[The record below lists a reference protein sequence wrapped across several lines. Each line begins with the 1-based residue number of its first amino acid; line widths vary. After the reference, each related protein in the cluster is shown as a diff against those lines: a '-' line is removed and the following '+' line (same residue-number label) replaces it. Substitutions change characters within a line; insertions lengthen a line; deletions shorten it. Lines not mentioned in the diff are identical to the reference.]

1 MNLQQALQI
10 VKQAID
16 GAVKM
21 GVCPN
26 IDAAGVLAQAWQ
38 IILNSVKDKQ

>member
-10 VKQAID
+10 VKQALD
-16 GAVKM
+16 AGVKM

-26 IDAAGVLAQAWQ
+26 IDAAAVLAQAWQ
-38 IILNSVKDKQ
+38 ILLNSVKSEQ

>member
-10 VKQAID
+10 VKQALD

-26 IDAAGVLAQAWQ
+26 IDTAAVLAQAWQ
-38 IILNSVKDKQ
+38 IITNSVKGEQ

>member
-10 VKQAID
+10 VKQALD
-16 GAVKM
+16 SAVKM

-26 IDAAGVLAQAWQ
+26 IDTAAVLAQAWQ
-38 IILNSVKDKQ
+38 IITNSIKND